1 MVVKCI
7 ATVDRVQFSA
17 FCRNVYLSTSERHGR
32 AVNQSPDRDIN
43 LSNDRSCATSR
54 GQSNS
59 VRSIFKFE
67 KKARTS
73 KERGIGATF
82 SLGYVN
88 SSSFFV
94 FLFYLL
100 RNLANLPRPRAWQI
114 FDVRKFGLNAFEIAS
129 YRVNLLIRS
138 LDASKLWIF

>member
-17 FCRNVYLSTSERHGR
+17 FCRNVYLSTSERHGL

-67 KKARTS
+67 KKPVPRKSA
-73 KERGIGATF
+73 ELAP
-82 SLGYVN
+82 L
-88 SSSFFV
+88 
-94 FLFYLL
+94 FL
-100 RNLANLPRPRAWQI
+100 
-114 FDVRKFGLNAFEIAS
+114 
-129 YRVNLLIRS
+129 
-138 LDASKLWIF
+138 